1 MFKLIALLSFKV
13 QISRLEP
20 ATHERETLEKLSGD
34 VEIKPRRKRKRPG
47 GPNPLSVLKSKK
59 RKVDSHKSANDTKV
73 RSVNISV
80 VSILLSSYGLT
91 TTYKLFQL
99 GKFI

>member
-73 RSVNISV
+73 
-80 VSILLSSYGLT
+80 
-91 TTYKLFQL
+91 
-99 GKFI
+99 